1 MTQVAA
7 GIVNGS
13 ARGDYHLRGPDVG
26 LNLLVAS
33 MAGFSPR
40 MYNWVLEVT
49 HAIGWSTLQ
58 LAALKKTHSDPVV
71 IVTAHHTPTA
81 GGAGPFH
88 GAADEACDPAGG
100 PHCAATPGRQEPA
113 NLSWSCDCTWLLCSY
128 QGQPSH
134 YCCPPT
140 TVHS

>member
-1 MTQVAA
+1 MVPMMLQPEEGRAIQDLGGTTLFPAQQASCVARACGLNAGLLSLNFSSLTASDPSACNTSAVCCLAQVAA

-49 HAIGWSTLQ
+49 LRHCL
-58 LAALKKTHSDPVV
+58 L
-71 IVTAHHTPTA
+71 
-81 GGAGPFH
+81 
-88 GAADEACDPAGG
+88 GAAVGC
-100 PHCAATPGRQEPA
+100 TVQEDA
-113 NLSWSCDCTWLLCSY
+113 
-128 QGQPSH
+128 
-134 YCCPPT
+134 
-140 TVHS
+140 